1 MDKLKAAGRWLAK
14 YVLPWLALL
23 LGATTDAIGENL
35 FGLPAWSA
43 SIILAGS
50 GVLGQLG
57 VLPWQVSPKL
67 ATVFGYLSS
76 MTSAVMLAHA
86 AGKMGPAADHAH
98 LFGLVGVVGILFGVI
113 GGRQGARATFA
124 ARPPDTSSTV
134 TPLDRPPPS
143 PKT

>member
-14 YVLPWLALL
+14 YVLPWLALV

-35 FGLPAWSA
+35 FGIPAWSA

-57 VLPWQVSPKL
+57 VLPWPVSPKL

-98 LFGLVGVVGILFGVI
+98 LFGLVGALGILLGVI
-113 GGRQGARATFA
+113 GGRQAARAAFA
-124 ARPPDTSSTV
+124 SKPDTSSTV
-134 TPLDRPPPS
+134 TPLDRPPPA